1 MADNHEPEM
10 LIQKIEH
17 IGKTLYNEL
26 ENEKSTNK
34 ELIGKIQDIATLAAQ
49 QKEEIEIL
57 KKSIYEKDKYIS
69 YLQQIIYLFQ
79 YLHSKLE

>member
-1 MADNHEPEM
+1 MAEPEM
-10 LIQKIEH
+10 LIQKIEQ
-17 IGKTLYNEL
+17 IGQTLYNEL
-26 ENEKSTNK
+26 ENEQSTNK
-34 ELIGKIQDIATLAAQ
+34 ELKREIECITTLAVQ

-57 KKSIYEKDKYIS
+57 KKSIYEKDKYIC

>member
-1 MADNHEPEM
+1 MAEPEM
-10 LIQKIEH
+10 LIQKIEQ

-26 ENEKSTNK
+26 ENEKLTNK
-34 ELIGKIQDIATLAAQ
+34 ELKREIECIATLAVQ

-57 KKSIYEKDKYIS
+57 KKDIYEKDKYIC